1 MFWELSY
8 VSESLFLNPSAL
20 HAPVQQNRCWPW
32 FTLLQA
38 PALGSAARIGFY
50 ISTESIFK
58 PFLTFILRTFLS
70 STCSLSLSRPYLDL
84 DGVNHPIWPARFRK
98 PTRPRLCLPSHSTL
112 ASFHVLGSKPSLTAA
127 DHTHW
132 AWCLTMKK
140 RCKTGRNE
148 LRQSL
153 KKAHSRPAF
162 AFWLQ
167 YNQNENQ
174 NALAFWLA
182 FWLQNVDTASQRR

>member
-1 MFWELSY
+1 MFPRAC
-8 VSESLFLNPSAL
+8 FLTLRPSMLPFSKIAAGHGL
-20 HAPVQQNRCWPW
+20 RCCKLQPW
-32 FTLLQA
+32 DPPRRT
-38 PALGSAARIGFY
+38 GFY